1 MHFKPD
7 ARWRAEDRDVYQ
19 SVTLAPWE
27 AELGGP
33 VEVQTPGGATVEVTV
48 PPRWKPGRKLRLK
61 ERGIP
66 AATPGDLYLELHVA
80 LPPAT
85 NEAQQQ
91 AYRAFAQAFPQF
103 QPRKPSTQGA

>member
-1 MHFKPD
+1 
-7 ARWRAEDRDVYQ
+7 
-19 SVTLAPWE
+19 
-27 AELGGP
+27 
-33 VEVQTPGGATVEVTV
+33 VTV